1 MLVPVVMMLCI
12 TGIIVYTTH
21 LRHRERNELILRG
34 KNPFLNALAPAAAP
48 KYGTKA
54 LFFALLSIALGLA
67 LGVSSLVFQDNDP
80 DMLTAS
86 LLFIFAGVAL
96 LAYWKITASDRTYAR
111 EQSEKRFDKLTHI
124 YEAEQMSQN
133 PTTTSEDRATGAGF

>member
-1 MLVPVVMMLCI
+1 MLFPVVLILCI

-80 DMLTAS
+80 DIMTAS
-86 LLFIFAGVAL
+86 LLFLFAGVAL
-96 LAYWKITASDRTYAR
+96 LVYWKITASDRIYAR
-111 EQSEKRFDKLTHI
+111 EQSEKRFDKLSRI

-133 PTTTSEDRATGAGF
+133 PPITGEDKDTGTGF